1 MKTELTFIDL
11 FCGLGGFRLAMEMAS
26 ENITSTCVFSSDIDR
41 TYAKIA
47 ELARPRA
54 NSDTRGH
61 VSLLK
66 MNGFA

>member
-47 ELARPRA
+47 E
-54 NSDTRGH
+54 
-61 VSLLK
+61 
-66 MNGFA
+66 